1 MSPMS
6 ITGSLQ
12 DVEIFSFTRQ
22 YHTFPQAV
30 QEMQLTYVPKN
41 ILDSL

>member
-6 ITGSLQ
+6 VTGSLQ

-30 QEMQLTYVPKN
+30 QEMLLTYAPKN
-41 ILDSL
+41 TLVSL